1 MMILGI
7 RDLEQTAVTQ
17 QVVQELKKDSASRVD
32 LFCTDSVRALD
43 RLQKTFLANGV
54 TLRIDPAT
62 RAWLD
67 RRPAA
72 RTNLAIYSEELSAE
86 DLGKILQQLAG
97 EDKKAGAQFD
107 KVVVN
112 GVTPAEMAKV
122 LGGDPANYQQP
133 PQKGPL
139 GVDIHKPVE
148 EKTASQLV
156 QALSG
161 QGPSRADLEKER
173 VPNRQAVL
181 IHYPSQAISREVKA
195 LVESRKEWRT
205 GAVQVLFILWNNG

>member
-1 MMILGI
+1 M
-7 RDLEQTAVTQ
+7 EVPAV
-17 QVVQELKKDSASRVD
+17 S
-32 LFCTDSVRALD
+32 
-43 RLQKTFLANGV
+43 
-54 TLRIDPAT
+54 T
-62 RAWLD
+62 RA
-67 RRPAA
+67 PSQPPPVYV
-72 RTNLAIYSEELSAE
+72 IES
-86 DLGKILQQLAG
+86 IPVAG
-97 EDKKAGAQFD
+97 D
-107 KVVVN
+107 N